1 MSKDNEDGCAYLF
14 GIGIIILFGYYIIQ
28 LIINVIE
35 SNFDHEVFWIPIG
48 ILIILILFGLFFNG
62 FIYSTIY
69 HSNRKIDDSDKTK
82 PIDLSITNSVLDN
95 PFDFLV
101 ILSKTVKFI
110 VKFSLYLL
118 RSILVIFSLPILI
131 GTILLKSILEII
143 FFIPIFIG
151 SLYFESVIEIRRSA
165 FYNRLLYYLSPS
177 FLLMF
182 YSLIISIINGNGRF
196 ADILSEE
203 MGNSNNDTVQKYHF
217 LYYVISWLLLI
228 LPTAY
233 YYTNIFINLI
243 YN

>member
-1 MSKDNEDGCAYLF
+1 MSQDNNDGCSTLF
-14 GIGIIILFGYYIIQ
+14 GIGIMIFIGYWIITFISQSIECNFGHDI
-28 LIINVIE
+28 
-35 SNFDHEVFWIPIG
+35 FWTPIG
-48 ILIILILFGLFFNG
+48 ILIILILIGLFVNG
-62 FIYSTIY
+62 IIYGAIY
-69 HSNRKIDDSDKTK
+69 HSNRIIFDE
-82 PIDLSITNSVLDN
+82 IDLSITNSELDN
-95 PFDFLV
+95 RFDFLV

-110 VKFSLYLL
+110 VKFLGYLL
-118 RSILVIFSLPILI
+118 RAILVIFSLPIVI
-131 GTILLKSILEII
+131 GTILLKSILEIV
-143 FFIPIFIG
+143 FFIPILIG
-151 SLYFESVIEIRRSA
+151 SLYFESVTEIRRSA
-165 FYNRLLYYLSPS
+165 FYNSFLYYLSPS

-217 LYYVISWLLLI
+217 PYYVISWLLLI